1 MYNFYPDC
9 ADDVTE
15 AGEEK
20 ISCSRFIA
28 TKSMTKS
35 GFELRPL

>member
-9 ADDVTE
+9 ADDVTQV
-15 AGEEK
+15 GEEN
-20 ISCSRFIA
+20 IPCSRFIA

-35 GFELRPL
+35 EFELRPL